1 MKKNVLIFFFI
12 IITNF
17 LFSYTLPKVL
27 FITTGDGDGRGTV
40 SDGVILAMQE
50 FNQNGAL
57 VTLDNRKVLYDRN
70 EMSKFQIMILPTAH
84 GYHDADRKYSLSYL
98 SHLEME
104 NISNWVKAGGILVSD
119 NFLGRNRLDGSD
131 RITIN
136 GKMDEDNWLLS
147 ECFGVELIEKNMQNC
162 KIVDN
167 QSQVWESDLTPVF
180 TKTEWTTV
188 ISKQLNELDIWA
200 EWQTKENNYPAIT
213 MNIFG
218 NGKAVLLA
226 NFNLIHP
233 ASDGGFSSSK
243 EIEKFY
249 HKIFLLAL
257 DKPRFPVQLHP
268 WKNAHPT
275 AFAISFDDGGTDKEY
290 ERIIDFIEKNNI
302 TSNFFVTNNI
312 SKSLLAKL
320 SRSDNFNLELHSATH
335 PDFRKLSYAQTC
347 QEIQQNLTLIPDA
360 KGFRFPFTNNSYN
373 GLLVLEEENLLFD
386 SSIAVNHLE
395 FYRGSIFPYNIPIFS
410 DGYFKS
416 LELLEISQIFHDDW
430 YFYQQLLTEKNYTEE
445 QQKIDSRRFSA
456 YLSSLWNRAIL
467 QNNGMMIMLAHPMY
481 AGFSDETIKPLQE
494 MLDLAKESNSW
505 ICSIDEIAEY
515 WNNLLNLEIQ
525 VIEQNNVLD
534 INVSSQ
540 KELHGITLK
549 LTTQPKEVTFSGN
562 YNIINKSG
570 LTFLVLEKLQ
580 KQDSIRIRF

>member
-1 MKKNVLIFFFI
+1 
-12 IITNF
+12 
-17 LFSYTLPKVL
+17 
-27 FITTGDGDGRGTV
+27 
-40 SDGVILAMQE
+40 MQE

-57 VTLDNRKVLYDRN
+57 VTLDNRKVLYDLD
-70 EMSKFQIMILPTAH
+70 EMAKFQIMILPTAH

-119 NFLGRNRLDGSD
+119 NFLGRNKLDGSD
-131 RITIN
+131 RITHS
-136 GKMDEDNWLLS
+136 GKLDASNWLLS
-147 ECFGVELIEKNMQNC
+147 ECFGVELIEKNMQNR
-162 KIVDN
+162 KIVSKNNEIWQDDITTAF
-167 QSQVWESDLTPVF
+167 SRS
-180 TKTEWTTV
+180 EWTTV
-188 ISKQLNELDIWA
+188 ISKKLNDNLDVWA
-200 EWQTKENNYPAIT
+200 EWDIVNLPAIT
-213 MNIFG
+213 INNFG
-218 NGKAVLLA
+218 KGKSVLLA

-233 ASDGGFSSSK
+233 AQDGGFSSSP
-243 EIEKFY
+243 EIEMFY
-249 HKIFLLAL
+249 NKIYALAL
-257 DKPRFPVQLHP
+257 LDKRYPIQLHP
-268 WKNAHPT
+268 RKDAYS
-275 AFAISFDDGGTDKEY
+275 AALAISFDDGGTDKQY
-290 ERIIDFIEKNNI
+290 ARVIDFIKKNRLN
-302 TSNFFVTNNI
+302 SNFFVTNNI

-534 INVSSQ
+534 INFSSQ